1 MGFLDNSTTTV
12 DAILTLKGREL
23 LSEGKGLG
31 IVKFALSDEEIDY
44 TLYDVTHPNGTD
56 SYGSVIENMNL
67 LEASP
72 NRETFNS
79 FLVMNSVAGKT
90 LNVGQ
95 LSLSALVSED
105 PISIKPNTKNG
116 QVEDYVFTIS
126 NTNIIRFEKTP
137 LAKTKTA
144 REVNLITQAISQSA
158 TATVRVVGVTSGLTA
173 IISVQ
178 VNADAGSSTPPD
190 GPQVTTAGGGGAG
203 GFYSGG

>member
-79 FLVMNSVAGKT
+79 FLVKNSVAGKT

-116 QVEDYVFTIS
+116 EVEDYVFTIS

-178 VNADAGSSTPPD
+178 VNADAGSSNSPD
-190 GPQVTTAGGGGAG
+190 GPQETLTS
-203 GFYSGG
+203 SGGNTTYP

>member
-79 FLVMNSVAGKT
+79 FLVMNSVAGQT

-116 QVEDYVFTIS
+116 PVEDYVFTIS

-173 IISVQ
+173 VISVQ